1 MATAGQ
7 EAGGWFE
14 AMRRAGSSA
23 FGLLRTRFS
32 LFAVELQEEKLRA
45 IDLLIWLAAAVAL
58 GTAGLLLG
66 IGTLALFLWK
76 TTGYWGLIGLAV
88 ATLAAAAG
96 VLWRIRRE
104 ILNGVP
110 PFAATTAEFEKDF
123 ECLKQ
128 KD

>member
-7 EAGGWFE
+7 DAGGWFE
-14 AMRRAGSSA
+14 AMRRVGSSA
-23 FGLLRTRFS
+23 FGLVRTRFS

-45 IDLLIWLAAAVAL
+45 IDLLIWVAAAVAL
-58 GTAGLLLG
+58 GTAGLLLA

-88 ATLAAAAG
+88 TTLVAAAG
-96 VLWRIRRE
+96 VMWRIRRE
-104 ILNGVP
+104 ILNGEP
-110 PFAATTAEFEKDF
+110 PFSATAAEFKKDF
-123 ECLKQ
+123 ECLNQ